1 MEKIHRPQKGPMDE
15 VEKKFW
21 EFVKNY
27 SEEECIK
34 VISDHRNLKSLTVTI
49 LREVFSKC
57 ETVEDM
63 LEVPL
68 NEVYLKNPLK
78 KGTVY
83 EGNK

>member
-1 MEKIHRPQKGPMDE
+1 MGRVMEKIHRPQRGPMDE
-15 VEKKFW
+15 VEKKLW

-49 LREVFSKC
+49 LREVFIDC
-57 ETVEDM
+57 ETYEDM

-78 KGTVY
+78 KGTV
-83 EGNK
+83 

>member
-15 VEKKFW
+15 VEKKLW

-49 LREVFSKC
+49 LREVF
-57 ETVEDM
+57 
-63 LEVPL
+63 
-68 NEVYLKNPLK
+68 
-78 KGTVY
+78 
-83 EGNK
+83 